1 MGIDDQQKHASVCA
15 EATCEL
21 SLSQEGGKL
30 HLSLLVGICFLAII
44 AVCAAYRIRQGGFLW
59 GGKGGGKVDIKS
71 ELRKWNAQS
80 DEEVLQAT
88 LEDVRY
94 ACMHMHA
101 RTCVGLCVCACVW
114 AYVHMRK
121 DVYV

>member
-1 MGIDDQQKHASVCA
+1 M
-15 EATCEL
+15 
-21 SLSQEGGKL
+21 
-30 HLSLLVGICFLAII
+30 
-44 AVCAAYRIRQGGFLW
+44 
-59 GGKGGGKVDIKS
+59 DIKS

-101 RTCVGLCVCACVW
+101 RTCVGLCECACVW

>member
-1 MGIDDQQKHASVCA
+1 M
-15 EATCEL
+15 
-21 SLSQEGGKL
+21 
-30 HLSLLVGICFLAII
+30 
-44 AVCAAYRIRQGGFLW
+44 
-59 GGKGGGKVDIKS
+59 DIKS

-101 RTCVGLCVCACVW
+101 RTCVSVW